1 MTASARTGWRGAL
14 PIWAMA
20 PGLRRLA
27 ARPGDAPR
35 LAPAW
40 PCVQLDDTS
49 PVGYAAQLASCAC
62 GLAGVAE
69 VAAPLNAAGRAFALD
84 DSHAMGQPEAFIVAP
99 VWLIVRPD
107 GSLHLTLRP
116 EWGQKI
122 VAKGWGT
129 VHPFARY
136 MAGAVPPQ
144 SLVIYAPRDDGE
156 MAVAARII
164 VAAHCYATGRIGEVA
179 LPDSRW

>member
-1 MTASARTGWRGAL
+1 MTVSARPTPRRIA
-14 PIWAMA
+14 PVWAMA

-27 ARPGDAPR
+27 ARSGSAPR
-35 LAPAW
+35 LAPTW
-40 PCVQLDDTS
+40 PCHQLDDT
-49 PVGYAAQLASCAC
+49 PPAGCVAQLASCA
-62 GLAGVAE
+62 GALTGVEEAP
-69 VAAPLNAAGRAFALD
+69 VPLNAAGRAFALD
-84 DSHAMGQPEAFIVAP
+84 GLHAMGQPEAFVFAP

-116 EWGQKI
+116 EWAQK
-122 VAKGWGT
+122 VAAKGWGT

-144 SLVIYAPRDDGE
+144 SLIIYAPRDDSE
-156 MAVAARII
+156 LAVVVRI
-164 VAAHCYATGRIGEVA
+164 VAAAHCYASGRIGEVA

>member
-1 MTASARTGWRGAL
+1 MRSEP
-14 PIWAMA
+14 PIWTMA
-20 PGLRRLA
+20 PALRRLA
-27 ARPGDAPR
+27 TRQGAAPR
-35 LAPAW
+35 LEPTW
-40 PCVQLDDTS
+40 PCRQLDDTS
-49 PVGYAAQLASCAC
+49 PAGYAARLASCAC
-62 GLAGVAE
+62 TLAGVEE
-69 VAAPLNAAGRAFALD
+69 VPAPLNARGRACALD
-84 DSHAMGQPEAFIVAP
+84 DIHAMGQPEAFIFAP

-116 EWGQKI
+116 EWAQKV

-156 MAVAARII
+156 LTIAARII